1 MEIIKL
7 GWLGVR
13 TEHDNQLA
21 AFFSDVLGLAED
33 HREEGFWVFK
43 LPDGAKVEVFGPAT
57 SWNPHF
63 TTGPVAGFLVEDVFS
78 AAEELRT
85 AGVEIVSGPMAGP
98 DGMGWVHFRA
108 PDGRLYEF
116 TQDPGVARL

>member
-1 MEIIKL
+1 MQIIKL

-13 TEHDNQLA
+13 TEQDAQLA

-43 LPDGAKVEVFGPAT
+43 LRDGAKVEVFGPTT

-63 TTGPVAGFLVEDVFS
+63 TTGPVAGFLVENVWS
-78 AAEELRT
+78 AAEELRA
-85 AGVEIVSGPMAGP
+85 AGVEIVSGPSAEP
-98 DGMGWVHFRA
+98 LRNW
-108 PDGRLYEF
+108 
-116 TQDPGVARL
+116 